1 MFKPRRVDEHHTES
15 FLKPLLATFQSRS
28 PCFLFSIFW
37 IFKLGLSE
45 SSVYTQKSS
54 PFNRKGPF
62 GGIRKKHHF
71 QTRHLW
77 ILIHIQADADISATL
92 QQSVRARREVNGSR
106 HSISLSGWLWQ
117 NSSRNWV
124 AFIVTLYAHVT
135 WDFSTGNLFGWKP
148 CRLLRPPIFVP
159 DSIAQ
164 SIHLLPY
171 PQAICCGKF
180 LVQGTI
186 HWPESRRRR
195 DSLDFIGASHLYVY
209 IYICLDF
216 VICLMLNWQS
226 LINQCK
232 YGIFRCRL

>member
-1 MFKPRRVDEHHTES
+1 MNITQNHFSNHCWQHFNPEAPVSCSVFSGFSNWVCLKAVYIPKNLVPLTERDHS
-15 FLKPLLATFQSRS
+15 EVYGKNTIFRHAICGFSSTSRLMQIS
-28 PCFLFSIFW
+28 
-37 IFKLGLSE
+37 
-45 SSVYTQKSS
+45 
-54 PFNRKGPF
+54 
-62 GGIRKKHHF
+62 
-71 QTRHLW
+71 
-77 ILIHIQADADISATL
+77 SATL